1 MRPRDLFDKTELEHA
16 LPPGNEE
23 RFNGF
28 GIMGLPFSS
37 GHILALRRF
46 VASSVGNGY
55 TSVWHRNPDSEWT
68 FYANEVPWHSC
79 TRYFGKQ
86 ATQAIVTPIS
96 INWLDDF
103 SFEVSIES
111 AELYWTV
118 TVMATPATTA
128 MNMIGNVLPDSAWKN
143 ETILNM
149 MSKVAGAAL
158 GVQKVGLSGI
168 VPNGQHFIANPKT
181 IWAVKESS
189 ASIAGVDFGEPAP
202 LKEQANLAD
211 FWIPQKGILAFGQ
224 AYFDL
229 FDSSKHSANTTRT
242 AQGSAA

>member
-1 MRPRDLFDKTELEHA
+1 MSPRYLSDKIELEHA
-16 LPPGNEE
+16 LPPGDEE

-46 VASSVGNGY
+46 VASSVGSGY
-55 TSVWHRNPDSEWT
+55 TSVWHRNPDSEWA
-68 FYANEVPWHSC
+68 FYANEAPWHSC

-86 ATQAIVTPIS
+86 AAQAIVTPIA
-96 INWLDDF
+96 IKWLDDL
-103 SFEVSIES
+103 SFGVSIEG
-111 AELYWTV
+111 ADLYWSV
-118 TVMATPATTA
+118 TVEATPATRV
-128 MNMIGNVLPDSAWKN
+128 MNMIGNMLPDSAWKN

-149 MSKVAGAAL
+149 MSKVAGVAL
-158 GVQKVGLSGI
+158 GVQKVGLSGF
-168 VPNGQHFIANPKT
+168 VPNGQHFIANLKT
-181 IWAVKESS
+181 IWAVKESR

-211 FWIPQKGILAFGQ
+211 FWISQKGILAFGQ
-224 AYFDL
+224 AYFEL
-229 FDSSKHSANTTRT
+229 FNPGKHPAATTRA